1 MSDQSDSEDKHKKQV
16 PVDPNLG
23 DWSPDYFP
31 TSPKT
36 IFKRSLILLLGVG
49 VLCFSV
55 AYCSEHEETSKE
67 PNPASTSTDGQHP
80 SREDG
85 ISDDDTEV
93 F

>member
-1 MSDQSDSEDKHKKQV
+1 MSDQADSEDKNKKQV

-31 TSPKT
+31 VSAKP
-36 IFKRSLILLLGVG
+36 IFKRSLILLGAVA

-55 AYCSEHEETSKE
+55 AYCSEHADENQPTKTPDPSNQQNQDDI
-67 PNPASTSTDGQHP
+67 PDNDTDL
-80 SREDG
+80 
-85 ISDDDTEV
+85 

>member
-1 MSDQSDSEDKHKKQV
+1 MSDHSDSQDKNKREE
-16 PVDPNLG
+16 PVNPNLG

-31 TSPKT
+31 SSPKT
-36 IFKRSLILLLGVG
+36 VFKRSLILLLGVG

-55 AYCSEHEETSKE
+55 AYCSRHAETSTQ
-67 PNPASTSTDGQHP
+67 PSSQDPQNPMKP
-80 SREDG
+80 ED

>member
-1 MSDQSDSEDKHKKQV
+1 MSDQSDPEDKNKRQV

-31 TSPKT
+31 VSAKP
-36 IFKRSLILLLGVG
+36 IFRRSFLLLLGVAA
-49 VLCFSV
+49 LCFSV
-55 AYCSEHEETSKE
+55 AYCSEHEEVTPQ
-67 PNPASTSTDGQHP
+67 PNSQNSSDPKNPQNPD
-80 SREDG
+80 D